1 MPAFTN
7 AQRLKKRRDSR
18 GDLEI
23 RRDLDRRNEMR
34 RSQLSQSMVQTSST
48 DAVGSSSSSSSAIH
62 NVSYRINDS
71 DEESAFSEDGLQ
83 IKGYVTLE
91 YQYFPRVSQWIY
103 WAHYW
108 LYL

>member
-1 MPAFTN
+1 MSPPLTN

-34 RSQLSQSMVQTSST
+34 RSQLSQSIVQTSST
-48 DAVGSSSSSSSAIH
+48 LAVGSSSSSSSAIH

-71 DEESAFSEDGLQ
+71 DEESAFSEDSLQ
-83 IKGYVTLE
+83 PSPTQSPVKKRQNI
-91 YQYFPRVSQWIY
+91 PRKQPP
-103 WAHYW
+103 
-108 LYL
+108 